1 MNPTNLSKKS
11 SGMLLFIILLLPLQL
26 WAQSPIAAAIKQNRA
41 QLHYPLSV
49 ERFYKQEGFRFMWVL
64 KDTLKNS
71 GVGCDANI
79 GLCLQYG
86 LNSADYHPQE
96 LTYEVFHKVQAVK
109 AINND
114 KACFDVILTDA
125 IIILINNLHYGK
137 LNPDF
142 PLSKVDTDDIT
153 QFKGDKALLNAQVQD
168 RAGI

>member
-64 KDTLKNS
+64 KDTLKTPAW
-71 GVGCDANI
+71 DAMQI
-79 GLCLQYG
+79 LDCVLQYG
-86 LNSADYHPQE
+86 LNYVDYHPKE
-96 LTYEVFHKVQAVK
+96 LTYEVLHKVQAVK
-109 AINND
+109 ASNND

-125 IIILINNLHYGK
+125 VITLINNLHYGK

-142 PLSKVDTDDIT
+142 PLNKVDADDIT
-153 QFKGDKALLNAQVQD
+153 QFKGDKVLLDAQVQD